1 MSQFVALTDVGHRKS
16 TNEDAV
22 LTQSLDDCHLLVV
35 ADGMG
40 GHAAGDVASESAV
53 NTILDVVLDQIDN
66 EIAYEQLLVGAVE
79 SANKRIQ
86 QKAEE
91 NPEQTDMGTTVV
103 AAIVEDNKASIVN
116 VGDSRAYDI
125 GDSFEQITVDQSLVQ
140 ELVEAGELTEE
151 EAKDHPQSN
160 ILSQADGTTDEL
172 DPDTYTR
179 ELDGTLLL
187 CSDGLTDKVPEER
200 IQDIVTQ
207 SADLDQ
213 RAMKLIEVANEID
226 GSDNVSVVLYE

>member
-1 MSQFVALTDVGHRKS
+1 MSQFVALTDVGRRKS

-22 LTQSLDDCHLLVV
+22 LAKSFDGCHLLVV

-53 NTILDVVLDQIDN
+53 NTILDVVLERI
-66 EIAYEQLLVGAVE
+66 ETEASYEQLLVEAVE

-86 QKAEE
+86 EKAEE

-103 AAIVEDNKASIVN
+103 AAIVEDNEASIVN
-116 VGDSRAYDI
+116 VGDSRACDI
-125 GDSFEQITVDQSLVQ
+125 GDSLEQITVDQSLVQ

-151 EAKDHPQSN
+151 EAQDHPQSN
-160 ILSQADGTTDEL
+160 ILSQAVGTTDEL
-172 DPDTYTR
+172 EPDTYTR

-200 IQDIVTQ
+200 IQGIVTQ

-213 RAMKLIEVANEID
+213 RAAKLIEVANEID
-226 GSDNVSVVLYE
+226 GSDNVSVVLYD

>member
-160 ILSQADGTTDEL
+160 ILSQAVGTTD
-172 DPDTYTR
+172 
-179 ELDGTLLL
+179 
-187 CSDGLTDKVPEER
+187 
-200 IQDIVTQ
+200 
-207 SADLDQ
+207 
-213 RAMKLIEVANEID
+213 
-226 GSDNVSVVLYE
+226 